1 MVFSSELFLYGFM
14 PIFFSLYYLIADRR
28 KNWLILIASLV
39 FYGIGAGS
47 TVLVLLVSIFVNQFL
62 ALRIEPAPPARRKAL
77 LAIGVAV
84 NLFGLGY
91 YKYGTFLWQLAGG
104 AVGALGW
111 HALPAAPAIP
121 LPIGISFF
129 TFQAISYLVDVYRRE
144 ISSAGSYGEFATY
157 HSQFPQLIAGPIVR
171 YREIKLEMQQRPI
184 DRVILTEGAYRF
196 CLGLGKKMVIA
207 DNLGTVVDATFALP
221 AAQLDA
227 GHAWLGI
234 FCYALQIYFDFSGYS
249 DMAIG
254 LGRLLGFHFP
264 ENFDQPY
271 RSANITEFWRRWH
284 MTLSRWFRDYL
295 YIPLGGNRHGRL
307 RTFVNLWIVF
317 FLCGLWHGAGL
328 TFIAWGLYHGLLL
341 ILERFAHTQWN
352 WRPSG
357 VFGIASSFILLMIG
371 WVLFRSPTLPAA
383 GHYLAAMAL
392 FGPQTGGIASAH
404 VGTDARCHV
413 LSGARHFLCLC
424 AARSSGALA
433 LRQSRR
439 HGIAAWPVEPEP
451 CLFVRSAGGQQFQSL
466 HLFSLLI
473 LAALGS
479 VRIREQPQDGAAV

>member
-1 MVFSSELFLYGFM
+1 M
-14 PIFFSLYYLIADRR
+14 
-28 KNWLILIASLV
+28 
-39 FYGIGAGS
+39 
-47 TVLVLLVSIFVNQFL
+47 
-62 ALRIEPAPPARRKAL
+62 
-77 LAIGVAV
+77 
-84 NLFGLGY
+84 
-91 YKYGTFLWQLAGG
+91 
-104 AVGALGW
+104 
-111 HALPAAPAIP
+111 
-121 LPIGISFF
+121 
-129 TFQAISYLVDVYRRE
+129 
-144 ISSAGSYGEFATY
+144 
-157 HSQFPQLIAGPIVR
+157 R
-171 YREIKLEMQQRPI
+171 YREIKSEMQQRPI
-184 DRVILTEGAYRF
+184 GRIVLTEGAYRF

-207 DNLGTVVDATFALP
+207 DNLGTVVDAIFALP

-371 WVLFRSPTLPAA
+371 WVLFRSPTLAAA

-392 FGPQTGGIASAH
+392 LGPQAGGFTAA
-404 VGTDARCHV
+404 
-413 LSGARHFLCLC
+413 LSGLTPDVMFY
-424 AARSSGALA
+424 LA
-433 LRQSRR
+433 LGTFFAFAPLDRLARLRFDSPAVMASQLTL
-439 HGIAAWPVEPEP
+439 VEPEP
-451 CLFVRSAGGQQFQSL
+451 RLFVPSAGGQQFQSL
-466 HLFSLLI
+466 HLFPLLT
-473 LAALGS
+473 AALPASYTRAARPERPHGRRPQHPRSETQWQNGS
-479 VRIREQPQDGAAV
+479 SPRLPTCPTATGAS